1 MTDTELIAR
10 QAKRLEE
17 LRVELD
23 EIKGGVRSVHML
35 IYGIGGP
42 LNDNGLGYTKEQRTV
57 FHRIAEEL
65 GLD

>member
-10 QAKRLEE
+10 QARQIAE
-17 LRVELD
+17 LHVELD

-42 LNDNGLGYTKEQRTV
+42 LNDNRNGFTTEQREV